1 MWPGVLRRALIVV
14 GCGASTVMF
23 AACESTESESAQ
35 IEREAAAA
43 REHEP
48 GALKLGSPNRDV
60 HTSNVT
66 LLRAPGRGAVA
77 VKLRSTSARAQANVP
92 VLITVKGKTGRL
104 LYSNQPGGTDPRL
117 QYLPLLAGRASA
129 WWVDDQVLLNQ
140 PSSGV
145 AVRVGTGRRAPR
157 NASAQ
162 LATRSPRL
170 QVSAEG
176 SVLRG
181 ALVNEGSHRQR
192 DVAVLAVALRGGKVV
207 AAGRTL
213 VRGLTGR
220 RGASARFQISLVGD
234 ASNAKLELTA
244 VPTLAREVAG

>member
-1 MWPGVLRRALIVV
+1 MWPGVLRRALLVA
-14 GCGASTVMF
+14 GCGALTVMF
-23 AACESTESESAQ
+23 AACESTQSESAK

-60 HTSNVT
+60 HTSKVT

-77 VKLRSTSARAQANVP
+77 VKLRSTSARAQARVP
-92 VLITVKGKTGRL
+92 VLITVKGKGGRL

-140 PSSGV
+140 PSSGA
-145 AVRVGTGRRAPR
+145 AVRVGTGSTAPR
-157 NASAQ
+157 DDPAV
-162 LATRSPRL
+162 LTMRSSHLR
-170 QVSAEG
+170 VSAGG
-176 SVLRG
+176 STLSG
-181 ALVNEGSHRQR
+181 ELVNEGSRR
-192 DVAVLAVALRGGKVV
+192 RRNVTVLAVALRGGKVV

-213 VRGLTGR
+213 VKGLAGGR
-220 RGASARFQISLVGD
+220 DASARFQISLVGD

-244 VPTLAREVAG
+244 VPTPAQGVAG